1 MRICEQVR
9 VLSEEGVL
17 RVVAVTQSAACYPH
31 VKVSCVTCFVCGCTG
46 TQPNRTIA
54 AEVTGAGTR
63 AVIMTE
69 TAETG
74 KAADTVTVTV
84 IMTGNL
90 TGTSDKETAGTDTQ
104 SVSHAVVLELVVEQP

>member
-1 MRICEQVR
+1 
-9 VLSEEGVL
+9 
-17 RVVAVTQSAACYPH
+17 
-31 VKVSCVTCFVCGCTG
+31 
-46 TQPNRTIA
+46 
-54 AEVTGAGTR
+54 
-63 AVIMTE
+63 MTE